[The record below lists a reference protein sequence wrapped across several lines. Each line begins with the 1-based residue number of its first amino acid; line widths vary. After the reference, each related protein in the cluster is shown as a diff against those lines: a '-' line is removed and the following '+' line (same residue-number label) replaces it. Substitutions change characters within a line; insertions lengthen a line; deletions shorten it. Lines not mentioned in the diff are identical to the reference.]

1 MENKRNFESVDKFT
15 LQSVTVDK
23 LSKEIFNLDDSK
35 ATQYGDGIM
44 RTRII
49 PNTDTF
55 HAVWFSKNFLIIF
68 EKLSEKLQT

>member
-35 ATQYGDGIM
+35 ATQCGDGICG
-44 RTRII
+44 
-49 PNTDTF
+49 P
-55 HAVWFSKNFLIIF
+55 
-68 EKLSEKLQT
+68 E